1 MINIFRIVNYRYKQF
16 LRTKEVELKIMDD
29 IISYKTDMLRHMLH
43 IAITNNKDLINGE
56 VLKLSQKLD
65 KEIVA
70 AYKEQ
75 LNTNDE

>member
-1 MINIFRIVNYRYKQF
+1 
-16 LRTKEVELKIMDD
+16 MDD